1 MEYVPEL
8 SFLSYQQNMAPV
20 SIAILN
26 SYYINYNIYQHPFEG
41 EIVKRGQ
48 DCINFADFLKKALQ
62 DHKNKINSSIGQ

>member
-8 SFLSYQQNMAPV
+8 SYLSYQQNMAPV

-48 DCINFADFLKKALQ
+48 DCINFADFLKK
-62 DHKNKINSSIGQ
+62 HCNTIKTK